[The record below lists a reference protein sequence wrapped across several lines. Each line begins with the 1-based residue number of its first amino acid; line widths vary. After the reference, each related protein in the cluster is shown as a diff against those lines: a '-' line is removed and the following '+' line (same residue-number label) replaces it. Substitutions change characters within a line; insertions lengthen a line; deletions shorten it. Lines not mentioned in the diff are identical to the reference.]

1 MDNLDEVVNA
11 VPAEETEE
19 SKVTVATESNN
30 PNEPDK
36 LTEAKNTID
45 ISKEEASKT
54 TDNFDVPD
62 VAGENHFCQS
72 TDANETVS
80 STDNSETTNGTEVT
94 ESTDVCKAILH
105 KKGARFSGE
114 TQKNWRRPK
123 PNLKNKRSGQPR
135 RSKREVDRFLGGLI
149 RIYAILFD

>member
-1 MDNLDEVVNA
+1 M
-11 VPAEETEE
+11 
-19 SKVTVATESNN
+19 
-30 PNEPDK
+30 
-36 LTEAKNTID
+36 TEAKNTID

-54 TDNFDVPD
+54 IDNFDVPD
-62 VAGENHFCQS
+62 VAGENNLCQS
-72 TDANETVS
+72 TDANETIS

-123 PNLKNKRSGQPR
+123 PNLKNNKRSGQSR
-135 RSKREVDRFLGGLI
+135 RSKKEVDGFFGILI
-149 RIYAILFD
+149 RIYAFLFD